1 MSQRRIPAKLRLVC
15 GGGGWVVVIVCQPTA
30 WLLDARIGSYS
41 ALTAPCVWW
50 RRVGVGYCVP
60 AAAAWLLDAHIGS
73 YSALT
78 AHKHSCRYRR

>member
-1 MSQRRIPAKLRLVC
+1 MGVGVGSGDPREISAVVNLMRVTEENSSQI
-15 GGGGWVVVIVCQPTA
+15 
-30 WLLDARIGSYS
+30 
-41 ALTAPCVWW
+41 APCVWW